1 MKIILSEQI
10 KAAAPGMKVLT
21 VEADVTNTET
31 PDELWAEIAQLGES
45 MRQVMEMPDINKRPA
60 IAGTRAVYK
69 ALGKD
74 PNRYRPSM
82 EAMSRRLLKGMELYR
97 IDTLVDL
104 INLVSLTSGYAIG
117 GFDAD
122 KISGDTLTLGVG
134 CEGEE
139 FNAIG
144 RGSLNIACLPVYR
157 DNVGGIGTPT
167 SDEERTKISL
177 STTRLLMTINIYR
190 EEMTVEDVM
199 ALTSRLLS
207 DYASATNIQFNL
219 YQ

>member
-1 MKIILSEQI
+1 MKI
-10 KAAAPGMKVLT
+10 LT
-21 VEADVTNTET
+21 VEADVVNAPT
-31 PDELWAEIAQLGES
+31 PDALWDELERLADG
-45 MRQVMEMPDINKRPA
+45 MRAVMQMPDINRRPG
-60 IAGTRAVYK
+60 IAATRALYK
-69 ALGKD
+69 ALGKE

-104 INLVSLTSGYAIG
+104 INLVSLSSGYAIG

-122 KISGDTLTLGVG
+122 KIQGDMLTLGVG
-134 CEGEE
+134 REGEE

-144 RGSLNIACLPVYR
+144 RGPLNIACLPVYR
-157 DNVGGIGTPT
+157 DAVGGIGTPT

-177 STTRLLMTINIYR
+177 STRRLLMTVNIYG
-190 EEMTVEDVM
+190 EEMPVTDVM
-199 ALTSRLLS
+199 ALVSRLLAE
-207 DYASATNIQFNL
+207 YASATNLKFNI

>member
-1 MKIILSEQI
+1 MNIIISDEIRQ
-10 KAAAPGMKVLT
+10 AAPAVKILT
-21 VEADVTNTET
+21 VEADVANSPT
-31 PDELWAEIAQLGES
+31 PDALWNELTQLADG
-45 MRQVMEMPDINKRPA
+45 MRAVMQMPDINRRPG
-60 IAGTRAVYK
+60 IAATRTLYK
-69 ALGKD
+69 ALGKE

-104 INLVSLTSGYAIG
+104 INLVSLSSGYAIG

-122 KISGDTLTLGVG
+122 KIQGDTLTLGVG

-144 RGSLNIACLPVYR
+144 RGPLNIAHLPVYR
-157 DNVGGIGTPT
+157 DAVGGIGTPT

-177 STTRLLMTINIYR
+177 STRRLLMTVNIYG
-190 EEMTVEDVM
+190 EEMPVADTM
-199 ALTSRLLS
+199 TLISRLLS
-207 DYASATNIQFNL
+207 EYASATNLKFNI